1 MNTLRPAVTLS
12 AMIVG
17 FAFSAVGYAQGEAGA
32 AKQEPAVQSS
42 SDLTSPVSAATGD
55 TRSPAAAQENQKA
68 SQKHPPTAAMDSAT
82 PVNKSAAG
90 TMGTSKHPP
99 TRSMDSAAPDEK
111 SPPSS
116 DNGKPMTETTK

>member
-1 MNTLRPAVTLS
+1 
-12 AMIVG
+12 
-17 FAFSAVGYAQGEAGA
+17 
-32 AKQEPAVQSS
+32 
-42 SDLTSPVSAATGD
+42 
-55 TRSPAAAQENQKA
+55 
-68 SQKHPPTAAMDSAT
+68 MDSAT